1 MKKLFLIAGLALL
14 VTGCAATGEL
24 DTVPGRVTSLE
35 AADKALN
42 ADLKSL
48 TKKTDVL
55 TQDQQQCLKH
65 CKLTTNRMNGFD
77 RKLDNAFNK
86 ALIK

>member
-1 MKKLFLIAGLALL
+1 MNKLFLITSLALL

-24 DTVPGRVTSLE
+24 DTVPARVTALE
-35 AADKALN
+35 ASDKALN

-48 TKKTDVL
+48 SKKTDVL

-65 CKLTTNRMNGFD
+65 CKLTSTRMNSFD
-77 RKLDNAFNK
+77 QKLDNAFNK